1 MVTGKG
7 EVMPT
12 YKNKGKITHEA
23 YDKKP
28 KGLPGG
34 VKQPKD
40 MMKTRKVTN
49 SIIKPSGVK
58 RYGISNLKR
67 G

>member
-1 MVTGKG
+1 
-7 EVMPT
+7 MPT
-12 YKNKGKITHEA
+12 YKSKGKIIHES
-23 YDKKP
+23 YDKKV

-34 VKQPKD
+34 VKKPKD

-49 SIIKPSGVK
+49 AVVKPIGIK